1 MNEASI
7 IIGSMML
14 AFYIPELIASIAKTS
29 MPITANIYA
38 MIAVGLIVSGAI
50 L

>member
-1 MNEASI
+1 MSEYAI

-14 AFYIPELIASIAKTS
+14 AFYIPELLAAIAKIS

>member
-1 MNEASI
+1 MSEAAI

-14 AFYIPELIASIAKTS
+14 AFYIPELLAAIARVPYPMS
-29 MPITANIYA
+29 ANIYA